1 MLRKLFGISKCIVA
15 GHTETHTYNGCQGD
29 TMDVAHWPSV
39 ARCRQYTRI
48 TLVCVVVYWAYIL
61 TI

>member
-15 GHTETHTYNGCQGD
+15 GHTETEYNGCQGD

-39 ARCRQYTRI
+39 ARCRQYIHAHWFALLCIGRI
-48 TLVCVVVYWAYIL
+48 YRL
-61 TI
+61 